1 MGCHGEGLAPAGIGK
16 LKEVA
21 AARAFCSTIVAGH
34 PTVYIK
40 QTNISAMNF
49 REYFRYVLYYER
61 RSEHVYGC
69 RLEPIAGSQPIERK

>member
-1 MGCHGEGLAPAGIGK
+1 MESEIQYLLLNSTQVAALRRHMGCYGEGLAPAGIGK

-21 AARAFCSTIVAGH
+21 AAQAFCSTIVAGN

-40 QTNISAMNF
+40 RINISAMNF

-61 RSEHVYGC
+61 R
-69 RLEPIAGSQPIERK
+69 